1 MENEKNIWKH
11 IEEKAIKDENFRKKL
26 KNDPKNTLKAEGLNV
41 QDSCNI
47 TILENTEHDKYLVL
61 PEVNQ
66 NAKKSLKNVSG
77 GFNTLGCW

>member
-1 MENEKNIWKH
+1 M
-11 IEEKAIKDENFRKKL
+11 

-61 PEVNQ
+61 PKVNLKT
-66 NAKKSLKNVSG
+66 KKSLKDVSG
-77 GFNTLGCW
+77 GTVASSV